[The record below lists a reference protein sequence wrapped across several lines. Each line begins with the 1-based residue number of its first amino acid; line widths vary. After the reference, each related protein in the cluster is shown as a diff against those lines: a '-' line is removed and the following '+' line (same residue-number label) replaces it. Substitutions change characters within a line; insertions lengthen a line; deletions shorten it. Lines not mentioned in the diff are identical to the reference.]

1 MPTTNFDFNNLA
13 PQSVPVLWNGKTYV
27 LREPSEGAWS
37 EYEGALDTARQ
48 FDESGKFKGLG
59 DGWRKADAIL
69 VAGCLF
75 AVADA
80 GSETLVSLDEV
91 RKWPHRIVDPLVEW
105 CKAAAEPPK
114 ADQLPKSSAAGP
126 DSSASATN

>member
-13 PQSVPVLWNGKTYV
+13 PQSVPVLWRGKTYV

-48 FDESGKFKGLG
+48 FDEAGKFKGLG

-75 AVADA
+75 EVRRDD
-80 GSETLVSLDEV
+80 ETERGISLDEV
-91 RKWPHRIVDPLVEW
+91 RQWPHRIVDPLVEW
-105 CKAAAEPPK
+105 CKAAAEAPK
-114 ADQLPKSSAAGP
+114 VEDLPKSSAAGP
-126 DSSASATN
+126 GSSA